1 MMVDDATYG
10 GYLARHERPPA
21 FEGHDGRAYS
31 VGVLVDEPAGA
42 SARFGAAFV
51 FVRWSEAGDQPVGHV
66 ETPFLTFGDTA
77 GEAERGLHAMSL
89 FDVKAQL
96 DRAIAA
102 REALGD
108 W

>member
-1 MMVDDATYG
+1 MVDDSTYG
-10 GYLARHERPPA
+10 GYLARHDRPPA
-21 FEGHDGRAYS
+21 FEGRDGRAYS
-31 VGVLVDEPAGA
+31 VGVWVDEPPDGT
-42 SARFGAAFV
+42 ARFGAAFV
-51 FVRWSEAGDQPVGHV
+51 FVRWSDAGDQPAGHV
-66 ETPFLTFGDTA
+66 ETPFLVFGDTA

-89 FDVKAQL
+89 FDVKAEL